1 MSDLETKKLLADES
15 AADDYAL
22 YQKTKDG
29 ALIWKIYRLYRKL
42 GLPVPDYVL
51 DKLDSYAEGI
61 VAGEDALATLELKGR
76 RFRAENE
83 RDIVLMYHVL
93 RGYHAPMEAARMT
106 AEHFGKK
113 IGYVKGLYTE
123 WTSTAS
129 KEAKESESIMS
140 TQTLINSLFR
150 R

>member
-1 MSDLETKKLLADES
+1 MSDLGTKKLLADES

-42 GLPVPDYVL
+42 GLAVPDYIL

-61 VAGEDALATLELKGR
+61 VAGEDALTTLELKGR
-76 RFRAENE
+76 RFRSENE

-106 AEHFGKK
+106 AEHFGRSVEQ
-113 IGYVKGLYTE
+113 VKVLFSK
-123 WTSTAS
+123 WTSTES
-129 KEAKESESIMS
+129 KESDKTENIIN
-140 TQTLINSLFR
+140 TQALINSLFGR
-150 R
+150 